1 MDGRNIKIL
10 IVDDNAQIVSIL
22 EGYAR
27 QKGYSVTAA
36 YDGQEALERFE
47 EISPDLIL
55 LDVMLPGIDGFAVCR
70 KIRAAS
76 SVPIIM
82 ITARGEDYDKIMG
95 LEIGAD
101 DYIVKPFSPAE
112 VMARIKAVLRRAV
125 PEKTRR
131 VLRCRNLLIDPDEF
145 KAAIGG
151 SAVELTH
158 KEFDLL
164 WTLAAN
170 KGRVFSRDNLLDM
183 LWGYDYCGDSR
194 TVDTHIKRLRAKLN
208 RYPHEGW
215 DIKTIW
221 GVGYRFEEN
230 DDAG

>member
-1 MDGRNIKIL
+1 
-10 IVDDNAQIVSIL
+10 
-22 EGYAR
+22 
-27 QKGYSVTAA
+27 
-36 YDGQEALERFE
+36 
-47 EISPDLIL
+47 
-55 LDVMLPGIDGFAVCR
+55 
-70 KIRAAS
+70 
-76 SVPIIM
+76 M

-112 VMARIKAVLRRAV
+112 VMARIKAVLRRSI
-125 PEKTRR
+125 PEKSRR
-131 VLRCRNLLIDPDEF
+131 TLHCRSLCINPDEF
-145 KAAIGG
+145 KASIGG
-151 SAVELTH
+151 KDIELTH

-208 RYPHEGW
+208 AFPHDGW
-215 DIKTIW
+215 GIKTVW

-230 DDAG
+230 ADAE